1 MRSAAVIVAS
11 TRAAAGVYRD
21 RSGRIAADWFGSH
34 GFTVEGPFVVADGE
48 DVRAQLERL
57 LVARAPEDRPSV
69 VVTSGGTGLAPDD
82 LTPEVTRPFLDRELP
97 GIMEALWAE
106 GRRTTPLAVLSRGHA
121 GVSGHTFVVNLPGST
136 GGVWDGLKV
145 LEPLLDHVCDQLEGH
160 RDRGH
165 TDPGHT
171 APGSRHHASAPQ
183 TPEQRAR
190 PPQTPGPQH
199 PEPHEENDR

>member
-1 MRSAAVIVAS
+1 MRTAAVIVAS
-11 TRAAAGVYRD
+11 TRAAAGLYQD

-34 GFTVEGPFVVADGE
+34 GFEVEGPFVVADGE
-48 DVRAQLERL
+48 DVRAQLRRL
-57 LVARAPEDRPSV
+57 LVERPPAGRPAV
-69 VVTSGGTGLAPDD
+69 VVTSGGTGLSPDD

-121 GVSGHTFVVNLPGST
+121 GVSGATFVVNLPGST

-145 LEPLLDHVCDQLEGH
+145 LEPILDHVCDQLEGH

-165 TDPGHT
+165 DGPRHDP
-171 APGSRHHASAPQ
+171 R
-183 TPEQRAR
+183 
-190 PPQTPGPQH
+190 
-199 PEPHEENDR
+199 PHEETDR

>member
-11 TRAAAGVYRD
+11 TRAAAGVYQD

-34 GFTVEGPFVVADGE
+34 GFDGE
-48 DVRAQLERL
+48 DVRAELERL
-57 LVARAPEDRPSV
+57 LVTRAPADRPRV
-69 VVTSGGTGLAPDD
+69 VVTSGGTGLGPDD
-82 LTPEVTRPFLDRELP
+82 LTPEMTRPFLDRELP

-121 GVSGHTFVVNLPGST
+121 GVSGATFVVNLPGST

-145 LEPLLDHVCDQLEGH
+145 LEPILDHVCDQLEGH

-165 TDPGHT
+165 DGPRHDP
-171 APGSRHHASAPQ
+171 R
-183 TPEQRAR
+183 
-190 PPQTPGPQH
+190 
-199 PEPHEENDR
+199 PHEETDR